1 MKQTADGQEPAPI
14 DLGMAQRLEQVLS
27 LLLERQTDRQ
37 TETERQR
44 DRERNRQTDRQT
56 ETDRER
62 QRRGDRDR
70 KTETERGGT
79 TTQTGYP
86 ASLLS
91 YGEAWCFRSP
101 LSVLVSLGLETC
113 LNVP

>member
-27 LLLERQTDRQ
+27 LLLERQTDR
-37 TETERQR
+37 
-44 DRERNRQTDRQT
+44 D
-56 ETDRER
+56 R
-62 QRRGDRDR
+62 QRRRDRDR
-70 KTETERGGT
+70 KTETETERGGT
-79 TTQTGYP
+79 TPQTGYL

-91 YGEAWCFRSP
+91 YEEAWCFCSP
-101 LSVLVSLGLETC
+101 LSALVSLGLETC